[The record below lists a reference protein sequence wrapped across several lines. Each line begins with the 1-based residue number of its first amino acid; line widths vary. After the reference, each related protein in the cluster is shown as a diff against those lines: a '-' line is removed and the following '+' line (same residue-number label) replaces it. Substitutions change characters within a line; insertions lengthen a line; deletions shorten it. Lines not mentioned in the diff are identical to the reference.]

1 MKQLVV
7 LSGKGGTGK
16 TTLAAALVEQAGRA
30 MIADCDVEAPN
41 LHLLLRPEI
50 TRSYTMSV
58 SCRASIDPEL
68 CTRCGDCVEACRF
81 GAIREFRVEKHACEG
96 CGLCERLCP
105 SDAVSMEETEGG
117 QVFIGRTPY
126 GKMVW
131 ACLAVGEEASGKVVS
146 QVRMEAQATAV
157 EEDYDLLIIDGSPGI
172 GCPVIASVTG
182 ADLALMVAEPTLSG
196 RHDLLR
202 ALETAAFF
210 RIPSLVCLNKCDIN
224 VEEAE
229 RIKEECASLGVE
241 VVAEIPY
248 LEELAEA
255 ARLCMTPMEVAEGEA
270 VRLLRRLHER
280 VMEKIGL
287 PPSQKGTLR

>member
-16 TTLAAALVEQAGRA
+16 TTVAAALVEQAGRA

-41 LHLLLRPEI
+41 LHLLLKPR
-50 TRSYTMSV
+50 TSRSYTMSV
-58 SCRASIDPEL
+58 SRRASIDPGL
-68 CTRCGDCVEACRF
+68 CTRCGECEEACRF
-81 GAIREFRVEKHACEG
+81 GAIREFQVEKHACEG

-105 SDAVSMEETEGG
+105 AGAVSMEEQEGG
-117 QVFIGRTPY
+117 EVFIGETRY

-146 QVRMEAQATAV
+146 QVRMEAQALAV
-157 EEDYDLLIIDGSPGI
+157 EEGYDLLLIDGSPGI

-196 RHDLLR
+196 HHDLVR
-202 ALETAAFF
+202 ALETTAFF
-210 RIPSLVCLNKCDIN
+210 RIPSLVCINKCDVN
-224 VEEAE
+224 EVEAE
-229 RIKEECASLGVE
+229 RIRAECSALGVE

-255 ARLCMTPMEVAEGEA
+255 ARLCVTPMEVLGGEA
-270 VRLLRRLHER
+270 AFLLRQLHEK

-287 PPSQKGTLR
+287 PASQTGPS